1 MNFGFSNVPSVS
13 NHEFV
18 ENAIMI
24 TKQVAKKLNTAALA
38 IFDAPSSWWDAMAV
52 VEVSLQTKPELQSR
66 VVMATS
72 QHLAI
77 GA

>member
-38 IFDAPSSWWDAMAV
+38 IFDAPSS
-52 VEVSLQTKPELQSR
+52 
-66 VVMATS
+66 
-72 QHLAI
+72 
-77 GA
+77 